1 MDNKKELAEHTTII
15 DMTRNYLSK
24 VANQC
29 AWNVII
35 I

>member
-1 MDNKKELAEHTTII
+1 MDNKKEVAEYTTII
-15 DMTRNYLSK
+15 DMKRNNLSK